1 MIMSKVYKGIPHMV
15 LLKMVTTRSSPSDE
29 RRQYSNSSGL
39 RRVLSFREVFFASL
53 GGQSPFLSITTYG
66 TATILYAGLLA
77 PLAALIGTLIV
88 LVNGLVV
95 YKLSQRITKTGG
107 YYTYANHLISH
118 RVGIVT
124 GFVYLF
130 YSILYGS
137 AYAIGAAGITWFL
150 FHINFTYTL
159 TVLLVVQAVLA
170 ILGIK
175 PSARYAVFAGSL
187 ELGILV
193 AIGAI
198 LLYLSHF
205 NLNLNLINGQGVSLS
220 QFGYAALFAAAIPTG
235 YGTITPL
242 SGETRM
248 ASKTIPR
255 AIVAVILA
263 GGLLAAFDLLAFNS
277 AGLALFSSFGSFE
290 EFIRSMVSLKSFN
303 SPVLYLLHRYL
314 GIFIDVPVLLALIN
328 DGVLGVLA
336 YNLASSRVLYAMS
349 IDGWLP
355 KPLSYINVNTNNP
368 TLAALVSSVGVI
380 LVSVL
385 ASSLLS
391 PLMAFLV
398 LGALSTTAGLI
409 VHVVSDVSLI
419 RISARRVKRYLGQ
432 VILASSALALA
443 AYSITS
449 AVVSINPVF
458 MELFLGWLIIGFIYA
473 EAQSIIRE

>member
-1 MIMSKVYKGIPHMV
+1 MIMSKVYKGILHMV

-175 PSARYAVFAGSL
+175 PSARYAVLAGSL

-205 NLNLNLINGQGVSLS
+205 NLNLINGQGVSLT
-220 QFGYAALFAAAIPTG
+220 QLGYAALFAAAIPTG

-277 AGLALFSSFGSFE
+277 AGLALFGSISSFE
-290 EFIRSMVSLKSFN
+290 EFIRSMVSLKLLQLS
-303 SPVLYLLHRYL
+303 STLPPAQVPGDLHRCT
-314 GIFIDVPVLLALIN
+314 G
-328 DGVLGVLA
+328 
-336 YNLASSRVLYAMS
+336 
-349 IDGWLP
+349 
-355 KPLSYINVNTNNP
+355 
-368 TLAALVSSVGVI
+368 AAG
-380 LVSVL
+380 
-385 ASSLLS
+385 
-391 PLMAFLV
+391 P
-398 LGALSTTAGLI
+398 
-409 VHVVSDVSLI
+409 H
-419 RISARRVKRYLGQ
+419 
-432 VILASSALALA
+432 
-443 AYSITS
+443 
-449 AVVSINPVF
+449 
-458 MELFLGWLIIGFIYA
+458 
-473 EAQSIIRE
+473 

>member
-1 MIMSKVYKGIPHMV
+1 MIMSKVYKGILHMV

-175 PSARYAVFAGSL
+175 PSARYAVLAGSL

-205 NLNLNLINGQGVSLS
+205 NLNLINGQGVSLT
-220 QFGYAALFAAAIPTG
+220 QLGYAALFAAAIPTG

-277 AGLALFSSFGSFE
+277 AGLALFGSISSFE
-290 EFIRSMVSLKSFN
+290 EFIRSMVSLSSFN

-368 TLAALVSSVGVI
+368 TLAALASSVGII
-380 LVSVL
+380 LVSVS

-398 LGALSTTAGLI
+398 LGALSTMAGLI
-409 VHVVSDVSLI
+409 VHVVSDVSLL

-432 VILASSALALA
+432 IILASSALALA

-449 AVVSINPVF
+449 TVVSINPVF

>member
-1 MIMSKVYKGIPHMV
+1 MIMSKVYKGILHMV

-29 RRQYSNSSGL
+29 RRQYSSSSGL
-39 RRVLSFREVFFASL
+39 RRVLSFKEVFFASL

-205 NLNLNLINGQGVSLS
+205 NLNLINGQGVSLT
-220 QFGYAALFAAAIPTG
+220 QLGYAALFAAAIPTG

-277 AGLALFSSFGSFE
+277 AGLALFGSISSFE
-290 EFIRSMVSLKSFN
+290 EFIRSMVSLGSFN

-368 TLAALVSSVGVI
+368 TLAALVSSVGII
-380 LVSVL
+380 LVSVS

-398 LGALSTTAGLI
+398 LGALSTMAGLI
-409 VHVVSDVSLI
+409 VHVVSDVSLL

-432 VILASSALALA
+432 IILASSALALA

-449 AVVSINPVF
+449 TVVSINPVF

>member
-1 MIMSKVYKGIPHMV
+1 MIMSKVYKGILHMV

-29 RRQYSNSSGL
+29 RGQYSNSSGL

-205 NLNLNLINGQGVSLS
+205 NLNLINGQGVSLT
-220 QFGYAALFAAAIPTG
+220 QLGYAALFAAAIPTG

-277 AGLALFSSFGSFE
+277 AGLALFGSISSFE
-290 EFIRSMVSLKSFN
+290 EFIRSMVSLGSFN

-368 TLAALVSSVGVI
+368 TLAALVSSVGII
-380 LVSVL
+380 LVSVS

-398 LGALSTTAGLI
+398 LGALSTMAGLI
-409 VHVVSDVSLI
+409 VHVVSDVSLL

-432 VILASSALALA
+432 IILASSALALA

-449 AVVSINPVF
+449 TVVSINPVF